1 MRLMLGLCELRQG
14 FREGTVTADPGAV
27 PEGGGGL
34 PWSGGAW
41 QAAGWLAWDC
51 PPKGAREEAC
61 WWPPDGWAGKEHRRP
76 DWRAG
81 RRLVG
86 QGSE

>member
-1 MRLMLGLCELRQG
+1 MLGLCELRQG

-41 QAAGWLAWDC
+41 QAAGSGLAC
-51 PPKGAREEAC
+51 LGLSSQ
-61 WWPPDGWAGKEHRRP
+61 RRQ
-76 DWRAG
+76 G
-81 RRLVG
+81 GSLLVA
-86 QGSE
+86 S